1 MKFILIALLVFF
13 LYKPIFCQ
21 KNDSILKTPA
31 ILNPASLFNSSS
43 AKEKKASKNV
53 SDFWNYEKEIG
64 KTFGEFSE
72 KEITG
77 KIISTKNLVGKITLV
92 NFSFSTCPPCI
103 PQYDK
108 LNRLY
113 AYYLADTNFQIIS
126 FTFDNIN
133 EVRRVSE
140 KYGLLYKIISTTHDL
155 CSKLIFPG
163 HGYPSNYLLDENSI
177 VVFGHTGA
185 GPQGTD
191 TDPFRE
197 IMIPK
202 IDLLLLKLKD
212 SKK

>member
-1 MKFILIALLVFF
+1 MKLIFIILLGLFT
-13 LYKPIFCQ
+13 YKPTFCQ
-21 KNDSILKTPA
+21 KNDSILKIPA
-31 ILNPASLFNSSS
+31 ILNPASVFNSKSI
-43 AKEKKASKNV
+43 KGIKTPRDT
-53 SDFWNYEKEIG
+53 SDFGNYEKEIG

-103 PQYDK
+103 PQYDR

-133 EVRRVSE
+133 EARRVSE
-140 KYGLLYKIISTTHDL
+140 KYDLRYKIISTTHDL

-163 HGYPSNYLLDENSI
+163 HGYPSNYLLDENGI

-185 GPQGTD
+185 GPQRTD

>member
-1 MKFILIALLVFF
+1 M
-13 LYKPIFCQ
+13 
-21 KNDSILKTPA
+21 
-31 ILNPASLFNSSS
+31 
-43 AKEKKASKNV
+43 
-53 SDFWNYEKEIG
+53 
-64 KTFGEFSE
+64 
-72 KEITG
+72 
-77 KIISTKNLVGKITLV
+77 GKITLV